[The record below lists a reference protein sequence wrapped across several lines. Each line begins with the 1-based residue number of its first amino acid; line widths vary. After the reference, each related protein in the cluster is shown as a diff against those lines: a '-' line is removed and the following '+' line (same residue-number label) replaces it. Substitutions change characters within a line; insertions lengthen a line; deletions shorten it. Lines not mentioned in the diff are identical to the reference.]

1 MIDSRKLQGA
11 RRTHTGE
18 DPQDVGRG
26 SKPVCVQ
33 PQVVLP

>member
-1 MIDSRKLQGA
+1 MIENRSKQGA

-18 DPQDVGRG
+18 DPQDEGRG

-33 PQVVLP
+33 P